1 MMNVQSATGA
11 APFSGAAESHTVE
24 TPRNAPVPPAPPG
37 TGEVDVQVSAQSRAV
52 SAPRAS
58 SVQDAGAFA
67 QAGARQ
73 YEVFSS
79 YLQNAGLEAAEIGSL
94 QTVLQDITGA
104 MDAIAPSGNP
114 VLSESAPS
122 QAAAQLALASST
134 AALEQIGSRLPV
146 EIQGGFQELI
156 GQYKEHNERVVANY
170 QSIQDIRDTS
180 IASAGPPLPAYTE
193 GKRRSESSEIMRKLG
208 SIAHSE
214 MDRQEVTQAY
224 AAIFDAA
231 RKNGTDVATMFRKVQ
246 TAFMSYAS
254 GGSVDAAVREA
265 LSARNAPVMEK
276 MESYWTR
283 ILGNGSDFRKMA
295 DGPIESV

>member
-1 MMNVQSATGA
+1 MPAT
-11 APFSGAAESHTVE
+11 
-24 TPRNAPVPPAPPG
+24 
-37 TGEVDVQVSAQSRAV
+37 
-52 SAPRAS
+52 
-58 SVQDAGAFA
+58 
-67 QAGARQ
+67 
-73 YEVFSS
+73 
-79 YLQNAGLEAAEIGSL
+79 EIGAL
-94 QTVLQDITGA
+94 QTVLKDITGT
-104 MDAIAPSGNP
+104 MDAIAPTGSP

-122 QAAAQLALASST
+122 QAAAQLALASSA
-134 AALEQIGSRLPV
+134 AALEHVSSRLPAG
-146 EIQGGFQELI
+146 IQDGFQELI
-156 GQYKEHNERVVANY
+156 GQYKAHNERVVANY

-246 TAFMSYAS
+246 SAFMSYAS
-254 GGSVDAAVREA
+254 GGSVDTAVREA

-283 ILGNGSDFRKMA
+283 LLGSGSGLRKTA